1 MPYILITIFAVWFA
15 VYSGV
20 PQYVS
25 QVLYNF
31 GTSKRIG
38 WDQNGDPL
46 MIPIRLLPFD
56 CEKCLSFWMVFTYGA
71 FHEHLWMAL
80 LYAGCASLGAI
91 IVTKLLAKI

>member
-31 GTSKRIG
+31 GISKSG
-38 WDQNGDPL
+38 GLDYQGNEL
-46 MIPIRLLPFD
+46 FIPIRLLPFD

-91 IVTKLLAKI
+91 LFTKLIGKL